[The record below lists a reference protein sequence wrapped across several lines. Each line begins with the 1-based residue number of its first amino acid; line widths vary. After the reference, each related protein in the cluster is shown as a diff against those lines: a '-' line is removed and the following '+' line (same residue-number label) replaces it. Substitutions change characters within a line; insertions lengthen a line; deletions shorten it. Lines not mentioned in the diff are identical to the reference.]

1 MKDVHYMTRT
11 ELEIELTEKREQIK
25 ELQNEIKSKNK
36 YLEIYSNYLNEV
48 MEEDRNKILK
58 RTCQKKKN
66 IL

>member
-25 ELQNEIKSKNK
+25 ELQNEINSKNK

-48 MEEDRNKILK
+48 MEEDRGRVLK
-58 RTCQKKKN
+58 KGRG
-66 IL
+66 

>member
-48 MEEDRNKILK
+48 MEEDRGKVLRRK
-58 RTCQKKKN
+58 RN
-66 IL
+66 E

>member
-48 MEEDRNKILK
+48 MEEDRNKTLK
-58 RTCQKKKN
+58 KGR
-66 IL
+66 